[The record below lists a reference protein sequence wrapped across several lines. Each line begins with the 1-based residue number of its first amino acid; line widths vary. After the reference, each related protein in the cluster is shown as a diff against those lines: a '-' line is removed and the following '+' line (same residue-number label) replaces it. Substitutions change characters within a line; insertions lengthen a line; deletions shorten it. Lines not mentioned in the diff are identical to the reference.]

1 LEIRRVL
8 SMDLKQRLPD
18 KRDILILAVLVLLP
32 VLSFSELF
40 LSDKTLYRLDI
51 SSIHYPLGVFKARV
65 LSSGQL
71 PLWNP
76 HILFGFPQLADQ
88 DVFAFNPLNLVFL
101 LPITPV
107 LALSTFVVAHY
118 ILAGI
123 FSYVMARSLRIGRVG
138 AFITAVTF
146 AFSGYLVAQL
156 TNLPIV
162 TNSVWLPLIF
172 FLFVKTLETMRPI
185 YAVLCGGAIAVQI
198 LAGHP
203 QVVFYSLFTLGAYGL
218 FRLIRLWRDGEVAV
232 REKRRRMTLLVTFL
246 VIAVMSGLALAAVQ
260 IVPTW
265 ELKGLTVRATG
276 LSYAMMT
283 LFSLAP
289 YNLLTFLFPNILG
302 NPVIGYMGEGVFEE
316 FHAYAGIVPLLLIPW
331 SWAKKPRDSHVAFFA
346 ILAGGSLLLTL
357 GYYTPLY
364 DLLVHVPGF
373 NFFRVPAR
381 WLFIVTFSLAV
392 LAGYGFDALIA
403 GREREDGHFT
413 TFWKTLCWVNVGFS
427 LLLLALLG
435 FGQQTVQQVNELG
448 SGLLSEHAL
457 ARTVILL
464 QGLSRVP
471 LIQVSDDLST
481 TLSSLNPVVLFVL
494 LSNACFL
501 LICLWN
507 KRKIRDTL
515 FQVMMVSLVVI
526 DLLLAGGTT
535 VNPVREGSY
544 YEGPAGSTT
553 FLRQNA
559 GLHRI
564 FPIVHQDD
572 LSNLMEAIPAAHELY
587 SVGGHVSQLA
597 LERYETFIDAL
608 GESPALRN
616 LAGVKYLLVEKDSEY
631 AGYVR
636 VYDGRGLKIHE
647 NESVLPRA
655 FIVHDAEVIVSEQ
668 AVMERMLRDDFDP
681 RRMVILEEEPLRRPD
696 QGLQPVEPD
705 LHGAEI
711 TLYAP
716 HTVVIE
722 ADVNAAGFLVLSD
735 TYYPGWKVYVDGRE
749 DRIYQADYLFR
760 AVSLEEGKHVVE
772 FRYNPLSFRIGLA
785 ISLVTAAI
793 LCGLAVA
800 VLLIRR
806 KQRA

>member
-1 LEIRRVL
+1 
-8 SMDLKQRLPD
+8 MPD
-18 KRDILILAVLVLLP
+18 KRDALILALLILLP
-32 VLSFSELF
+32 VLSFSDLLF
-40 LSDKTLYRLDI
+40 SDKTLYRLDI

-65 LSSGQL
+65 FSSGQL

-88 DVFAFNPLNLVFL
+88 DIVALNPLNLVFL
-101 LPITPV
+101 LPIKPV

-123 FSYVMARSLRIGRVG
+123 FGYVMARSLRIGRVG

-146 AFSGYLVAQL
+146 AFSGYLVAQV

-162 TNSVWLPLIF
+162 TGSVWLPLIF
-172 FLFVKTLETMRPI
+172 FLFVKALETMRPI

-198 LAGHP
+198 LAAHP

-218 FRLIRLWRDGEVAV
+218 FRLIRLWRDTEVDG
-232 REKRRRMTLLVTFL
+232 REKRKRMTLLVTFL
-246 VIAVMSGLALAAVQ
+246 VIAVTVGLALAAVQ

-265 ELKGLTVRATG
+265 ELKGLTGRATG

-316 FHAYAGIVPLLLIPW
+316 LHAYAGIVPLLLIPW
-331 SWAKKPRDSHVAFFA
+331 SWAKKVRDSHVAFFT
-346 ILAGGSLLLTL
+346 ILAGGSLLLAL
-357 GYYTPLY
+357 GHHTPLY

-381 WLFIVTFSLAV
+381 WLYIVTFSLAV
-392 LAGYGFDALIA
+392 LAGYGFDALVT
-403 GREREDGHFT
+403 GRERGNGHFA
-413 TFWKTLCWVNVGFS
+413 TFWKILCWANVGFS
-427 LLLLALLG
+427 LMLLALLA
-435 FGQQTVQQVNELG
+435 FGQETVQRVNQLG
-448 SGLLSEHAL
+448 RRLLSEHAL
-457 ARTVILL
+457 GRTVILV
-464 QGLSRVP
+464 QGLTRQP

-481 TLSSLNPVVLFVL
+481 TLSSLNPVVPFVL

-501 LICLWN
+501 LIYLWN
-507 KRKIRDTL
+507 KRKIRATL
-515 FQVMMVSLVVI
+515 FQVVMAGLVVI
-526 DLLLAGGTT
+526 DVLLVGGTT

-544 YEGPAGSTT
+544 YEGPPRPMT

-564 FPIVHQDD
+564 YPIIHRDD
-572 LSNLMEAIPAAHELY
+572 LSNLMEAVPAVHELY
-587 SVGGHVSQLA
+587 SVGGHVSELA
-597 LERYETFIDAL
+597 LARYETFVDAL
-608 GESPALRN
+608 GQSPALRN

-631 AGYVR
+631 PGYTKVHAR
-636 VYDGRGLKIHE
+636 GRLEILE

-655 FIVHDAEVIVSEQ
+655 FVVHDVEVLASEQ
-668 AVMERMLRDDFDP
+668 AVMGRMLGDDFDP
-681 RRMVILEEEPLRRPD
+681 LRTVILEEEPLHRPD
-696 QGLQPVEPD
+696 QAFQPAEPD
-705 LHGAEI
+705 THGAEI
-711 TLYAP
+711 TRYAP
-716 HTVVIE
+716 HEVVIE
-722 ADVNAAGFLVLSD
+722 ADLSDDGFLVLSD
-735 TYYPGWKVYVDGRE
+735 THYPGWRVYVDGRE

-760 AVSLEEGKHVVE
+760 AVFLEEGKHVVE
-772 FRYNPLSFRIGLA
+772 FRYNPLSFLIGLA
-785 ISLVTAAI
+785 ITLVTAAI

-806 KQRA
+806 RRRA